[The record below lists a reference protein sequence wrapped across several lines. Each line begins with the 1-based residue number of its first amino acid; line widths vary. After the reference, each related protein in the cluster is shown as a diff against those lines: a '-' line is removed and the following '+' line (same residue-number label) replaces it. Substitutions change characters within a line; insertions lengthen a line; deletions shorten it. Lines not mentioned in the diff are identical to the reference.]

1 LSRSPD
7 RECWTTESSSLRG
20 IQSDV
25 MGSMGFFLCDWS
37 VEFLRYRSQKK
48 RAKKQKAKE
57 LERLK
62 NQVSLSVQTEES
74 GVEREDCDDLKT
86 ARLSLDHYQA
96 QTNRLS
102 QLCGGQ
108 TETDLVETVERIV
121 NEAAERETEVE
132 RLKEDNRMMSESVA
146 VQLRERDKAH
156 SERVRSLEILMT
168 EKEKQLLQN
177 SNSMRQQL
185 ASAKQ
190 EAQQLQKQLEAA
202 ETKRRRVEEGSLEQ
216 EVESMLVVL
225 DMKKEENDQLKA
237 CNNTLRLDLE
247 RFNNVDIQLQVE
259 KQKTEE
265 MNSVIQMKNDHLRQL
280 LDEYD
285 HLQHQLEIEVAA
297 HMSCQQELEKIQW
310 DKDNFLIENEKRWKE
325 LENQKKSGLILDVV
339 RKEKAVAYSF
349 NC

>member
-1 LSRSPD
+1 MGVSEWPDSVRVLVSAGKSDSPRGSQLSRSPD

-37 VEFLRYRSQKK
+37 VEFLRSQKK

-74 GVEREDCDDLKT
+74 GVEREDYDDLKT

-102 QLCGGQ
+102 QLCGGH
-108 TETDLVETVERIV
+108 TETDLVESVERIV

-190 EAQQLQKQLEAA
+190 EAHQLQKQLEAA

-237 CNNTLRLDLE
+237 CNNTLRLD
-247 RFNNVDIQLQVE
+247 
-259 KQKTEE
+259 
-265 MNSVIQMKNDHLRQL
+265 
-280 LDEYD
+280 
-285 HLQHQLEIEVAA
+285 
-297 HMSCQQELEKIQW
+297 
-310 DKDNFLIENEKRWKE
+310 
-325 LENQKKSGLILDVV
+325 
-339 RKEKAVAYSF
+339 
-349 NC
+349 

>member
-1 LSRSPD
+1 
-7 RECWTTESSSLRG
+7 
-20 IQSDV
+20 

-37 VEFLRYRSQKK
+37 VEFIRYRSQKK
-48 RAKKQKAKE
+48 RAKKQAEKDAEKSSRFVEFAVQTDEVATEGTEGTEGTGAE
-57 LERLK
+57 LEVAR
-62 NQVSLSVQTEES
+62 QRVQ
-74 GVEREDCDDLKT
+74 
-86 ARLSLDHYQA
+86 HYSSQN
-96 QTNRLS
+96 NRLS
-102 QLCGGQ
+102 QLVGGVA
-108 TETDLVETVERIV
+108 ETDLVDRVEGILSQ
-121 NEAAERETEVE
+121 AAERETELA
-132 RLKEDNRMMSESVA
+132 RLREDNLVMSESVA

-177 SNSMRQQL
+177 TNSIRQQL
-185 ASAKQ
+185 AAAKQ
-190 EAQQLQKQLEAA
+190 EAQQLQKQA
-202 ETKRRRVEEGSLEQ
+202 EKTETNKMKFEEGSLEQ
-216 EVESMLVVL
+216 ELESMMVVL
-225 DMKKEENDQLKA
+225 DMKKEETDQLKA

-247 RFNNVDIQLQVE
+247 RYTGLEIQLQVE

-265 MNSVIQMKNDHLRQL
+265 MDSVIKLKNEQLRQL

-285 HLQHQLEIEVAA
+285 HVQHQLEIEVAA

-310 DKDNFLIENEKRWKE
+310 DKENFLIENEKRWKE

>member
-1 LSRSPD
+1 
-7 RECWTTESSSLRG
+7 
-20 IQSDV
+20 
-25 MGSMGFFLCDWS
+25 MGFFLCDWS

-48 RAKKQKAKE
+48 RAKKEAAAAE
-57 LERLK
+57 LLRLGRGAG
-62 NQVSLSVQTEES
+62 VSLSVQTEETGAS
-74 GVEREDCDDLKT
+74 SEELEAAK
-86 ARLSLDHYQA
+86 LSLQHLQA
-96 QTNRLS
+96 QNNRLS
-102 QLCGGQ
+102 QLCGSE
-108 TETDLVETVERIV
+108 TELVENVERLV
-121 NEAAERETEVE
+121 REASHRQAELDS
-132 RLKEDNRMMSESVA
+132 LKEDNLRIAENVA

-156 SERVRSLEILMT
+156 SERVRSLEIIMT

-190 EAQQLQKQLEAA
+190 GAQQLQKQLEVA
-202 ETKRRRVEEGSLEQ
+202 ESRRGKFEEGSLEQ
-216 EVESMLVVL
+216 ELESMMVVI

-247 RFNNVDIQLQVE
+247 RFTGVDIQLQVE

-265 MNSVIQMKNDHLRQL
+265 MNSVIKLKNDQLRQL

-285 HLQHQLEIEVAA
+285 NVQHQLEIEVAA
-297 HMSCQQELEKIQW
+297 HMACQQELEKIQW

-339 RKEKAVAYSF
+339 RKEKALAYSF

>member
-1 LSRSPD
+1 
-7 RECWTTESSSLRG
+7 
-20 IQSDV
+20 

-48 RAKKQKAKE
+48 RARKQAEKDAEKSPRFVE
-57 LERLK
+57 F
-62 NQVSLSVQTEES
+62 SVQTEEVV
-74 GVEREDCDDLKT
+74 GGLDLDL
-86 ARLSLDHYQA
+86 AGQ
-96 QTNRLS
+96 NERLS
-102 QLCGGQ
+102 QLVGG
-108 TETDLVETVERIV
+108 ETDLVGRVEEMV
-121 NEAAERETEVE
+121 SQAAERETELA
-132 RLKEDNRMMSESVA
+132 RLREDNLVMSESVA

-177 SNSMRQQL
+177 TNTIRQQL
-185 ASAKQ
+185 AAARQ
-190 EAQQLQKQLEAA
+190 EAAQLQKQVERSD
-202 ETKRRRVEEGSLEQ
+202 TNKMRFEEGSLEQ
-216 EVESMLVVL
+216 ELESMMVVL

-237 CNNTLRLDLE
+237 SNNTLRLDLE
-247 RFNNVDIQLQVE
+247 RHSGLEIQLQVE
-259 KQKTEE
+259 RQKTEE
-265 MNSVIQMKNDHLRQL
+265 MNSVIKLKNEQLRQL

-285 HLQHQLEIEVAA
+285 NVQHQLEIEVAA

-310 DKDNFLIENEKRWKE
+310 DKENFLIENEKRWKE